1 MNKLLLTISSVLLTG
16 LVGVNAQCNVK
27 LSADKTKFCSDDK
40 ATLSATPSSLTGLP
54 DYSDSKQ
61 VFNVADLKL
70 DQQTVNL
77 IKAGVFNGISY
88 PLNKSNGDFTLA
100 LNGYQLKNTVITSGS
115 IDVSIITDLKQDL
128 KFVFELPYFK
138 INGKSI
144 KDSIQVTG
152 ANAGTGKQTFTKSF
166 DLKNAVVDF
175 SVGDPS
181 KYNIVR
187 YAVSPTIKIS
197 TTTFNNTE
205 TGDLKIELKSIQFT
219 ENITFNWF
227 KDGVNV
233 SNNNYPSLEVNESG
247 KYLVETTSNCGTAKD
262 SVEIEV
268 VQMPTKE
275 VTTVGNL
282 TFCEGDSVNLEA
294 KGIGSYN
301 WSNNETSNATT
312 IKKSGD
318 YSVTVTNDICSITSD
333 IIKVN
338 VNENPTVNL
347 NHADTTII
355 IGTSLTLKASGAK
368 DYLWNDKSTLDS
380 LKIDEAG
387 TYTVTGTNEAG
398 CSTSAS
404 IKVEVREKGA
414 SLSSLNK
421 IQLTLLPNPVSEVL
435 TVKVDNFKS
444 KNVNIIDLK
453 GNVILSKKL
462 TNALTEIS
470 VNSFAKGT
478 YLVTITNESN
488 TILSTDRIVIE

>member
-1 MNKLLLTISSVLLTG
+1 
-16 LVGVNAQCNVK
+16 
-27 LSADKTKFCSDDK
+27 
-40 ATLSATPSSLTGLP
+40 
-54 DYSDSKQ
+54 
-61 VFNVADLKL
+61 
-70 DQQTVNL
+70 
-77 IKAGVFNGISY
+77 
-88 PLNKSNGDFTLA
+88 
-100 LNGYQLKNTVITSGS
+100 
-115 IDVSIITDLKQDL
+115 
-128 KFVFELPYFK
+128 
-138 INGKSI
+138 
-144 KDSIQVTG
+144 
-152 ANAGTGKQTFTKSF
+152 
-166 DLKNAVVDF
+166 
-175 SVGDPS
+175 
-181 KYNIVR
+181 
-187 YAVSPTIKIS
+187 
-197 TTTFNNTE
+197 
-205 TGDLKIELKSIQFT
+205 
-219 ENITFNWF
+219 
-227 KDGVNV
+227 
-233 SNNNYPSLEVNESG
+233 
-247 KYLVETTSNCGTAKD
+247 
-262 SVEIEV
+262 
-268 VQMPTKE
+268 
-275 VTTVGNL
+275 
-282 TFCEGDSVNLEA
+282 
-294 KGIGSYN
+294 
-301 WSNNETSNATT
+301 
-312 IKKSGD
+312 
-318 YSVTVTNDICSITSD
+318 
-333 IIKVN
+333 
-338 VNENPTVNL
+338 L